1 MGAAFGGASGGAF
14 GGARRAVDVLLIGGG
29 VASVRC
35 ARTLRRRGFTG
46 SILLVA
52 EEPHLPYNRPPLS
65 KELLRGEAPV
75 ELAAA
80 EPEAWYARNRVELL
94 TAARVSELHPGD
106 HLALLADGSS
116 VLFGNCLLAT
126 GAAPRHPPV
135 PGGEEALVLRS
146 LDQMATLRGRASA
159 AGVGAPAVVVGG
171 GFIGVEAA
179 ASLAA
184 LGLRPTVLEL
194 AGGLWGATL
203 GDEVSTWASASL
215 EAAGVDVR
223 LRAGV
228 TRLERDGVWVDAEHL
243 ASALTLA
250 GVGVLPRSQLAEAA
264 GIDVGDGI
272 IVDDRRQ
279 TSAPGVFA
287 AGDVARAPLPL
298 ADGAAVR
305 VEHWHAARESGEA
318 AALGILGE
326 PVPAAKPPWV
336 YSEFADQLLDV
347 VGWAPDWDD
356 THVIGDPDARGDD
369 DRARFAIA
377 YLRSGVATQLAI
389 VNGALVI
396 EEARALIAT
405 RPDGAALD
413 ALEVVWRRAGRG

>member
-1 MGAAFGGASGGAF
+1 MRAAFGGASGGASR
-14 GGARRAVDVLLIGGG
+14 GAPRAVDVLLVGGG

-35 ARTLRRRGFTG
+35 ARTLRRRGFGG

-65 KELLRGEAPV
+65 NQLLRGEAPV

-80 EPEAWYARNRVELL
+80 EPQAWYARNRVELL
-94 TAARVSELHPGD
+94 TAAPVSELRPAE
-106 HLALLADGSS
+106 HLASLADGSS
-116 VLFGNCLLAT
+116 VSFGRCLLAT
-126 GAAPRHPPV
+126 GAEPRHPPV
-135 PGGEEALVLRS
+135 PGGEEALLLRS
-146 LDQMATLRGRASA
+146 LEQMATLRGRARA
-159 AGVGAPAVVVGG
+159 AGVGAPAVVIGG
-171 GFIGVEAA
+171 GFIGVEVA

-203 GDEVSTWASASL
+203 GDEIS
-215 EAAGVDVR
+215 AGVAVR

-228 TRLERDGVWVDAEHL
+228 TRLERDGAWVDAEHL
-243 ASALTLA
+243 ASAMTLA

-279 TSAPGVFA
+279 TSVPDVFA
-287 AGDVARAPLPL
+287 AGDAARAPLPL

-326 PVPAAKPPWV
+326 PVPAARPPWV
-336 YSEFADQLLDV
+336 YSEFAGQLLDV

-356 THVIGDPDARGDD
+356 THLIGDADARGEDG
-369 DRARFAIA
+369 RARFAIA
-377 YLRSGVATQLAI
+377 YLRRGVATQLAI
-389 VNGALVI
+389 VNGALPVEI
-396 EEARALIAT
+396 ARTRLPATINALEAIGSGSAT
-405 RPDGAALD
+405 R
-413 ALEVVWRRAGRG
+413 

>member
-1 MGAAFGGASGGAF
+1 MGAAF
-14 GGARRAVDVLLIGGG
+14 GGARRAVDVLLVGGG

-46 SILLVA
+46 SILLIA

-106 HLALLADGSS
+106 HLALLADGSAVS
-116 VLFGNCLLAT
+116 FGRCLLAT

-135 PGGEEALVLRS
+135 PGGEGALVLRS
-146 LDQMATLRGRASA
+146 LDQMETLRGRASA

-171 GFIGVEAA
+171 GFIGIEVA

-184 LGLRPTVLEL
+184 LGMRPTVLEL

-203 GDEVSTWASASL
+203 GDEVSAWASASL
-215 EAAGVDVR
+215 EAAGVAVR

-228 TRLERDGVWVDAEHL
+228 TRLERDGAWVDAEHL

-279 TSAPGVFA
+279 TSVPGIFA

-318 AALGILGE
+318 AALAMLGE
-326 PVPAAKPPWV
+326 PVPAAMPPWV
-336 YSEFADQLLDV
+336 YSEFAGQLLDV

-356 THVIGDPDARGDD
+356 AHVIGDADARGEDGT
-369 DRARFAIA
+369 ARFAIA
-377 YLRSGVATQLAI
+377 YLRRGVATQLAI
-389 VNGALVI
+389 VNGALPVEIARMRLPATVSSLEVI
-396 EEARALIAT
+396 GSASAT
-405 RPDGAALD
+405 R
-413 ALEVVWRRAGRG
+413 